1 MTLPSFVVCPH
12 CHGALDATLTC
23 RSCGRAYREEDGIPR
38 LLDPDAPGLDAK
50 LRELAAWPV
59 LAREQ
64 GWYEVD
70 DRVDAALPYLNSS
83 LGWEDRAWGATEH
96 GFRLLL
102 ERFVRPATACSR
114 SAQRRA
120 GPLNISCRSG
130 ASTSPPIWS
139 SIR

>member
-1 MTLPSFVVCPH
+1 MHVPSFVICPH
-12 CHGALDATLTC
+12 CRGTLDATLTC
-23 RSCGRAYREEDGIPR
+23 RSCGRTYREEDGIVR

-83 LGWEDRAWGATEH
+83 LGWEDRAWGKRVYDYYGA
-96 GFRLLL
+96 
-102 ERFVRPATACSR
+102 RPYWDM
-114 SAQRRA
+114 
-120 GPLNISCRSG
+120 P
-130 ASTSPPIWS
+130 
-139 SIR
+139 